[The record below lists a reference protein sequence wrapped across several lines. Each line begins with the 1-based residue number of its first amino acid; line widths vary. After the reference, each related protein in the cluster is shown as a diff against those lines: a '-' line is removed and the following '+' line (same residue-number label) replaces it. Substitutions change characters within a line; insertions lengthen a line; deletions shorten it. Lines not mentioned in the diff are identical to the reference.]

1 MSHFEFK
8 FPIFFRFSIAKRNF
22 IHEHLQQNKAD
33 MYFQWPILQVSNGLQ
48 HNVFA
53 LSLRKA
59 EVVRLKE
66 SSKYRMNF
74 GITSCGL
81 ISACVMADK

>member
-1 MSHFEFK
+1 
-8 FPIFFRFSIAKRNF
+8 
-22 IHEHLQQNKAD
+22 

-81 ISACVMADK
+81 ISACVMADKIKEYCSGGTCVTNVMM